1 MKIIFMGTP
10 DFAATT
16 LDALVEAGHE
26 ITLVVT
32 QPDKPRGRKGELVP
46 SDVKVY
52 AQEHGF
58 PVFQPER
65 IRRPENIEEL
75 RRYEADIIVVAA
87 YGQILPRE
95 ILEMEK
101 YGCVNVHASLLPKY
115 RGAAPI
121 QWSILNGDKVTGV
134 TTMQMGI
141 GLDDG
146 DILEKAEVEIGEETT
161 GGELFDRLAVVGGK
175 LIVQTLKDIEAGNVE
190 PVPQVEAESTHVG
203 MLKKEMGNLDWSR
216 PARELKNYVRG
227 LNPWPAAYSF
237 LDGKMLKIWTSEAL
251 SFEKAKEKFGGE
263 AEGSSTFAEG
273 QNGSLGQDGN
283 GQNGAGQNGAGQDG
297 AGQDGAGQN
306 GAGQNG
312 TGQDGAGQDG
322 TGQNGT
328 AAGSVLAAGKP
339 GIAVMTGD
347 GVLLLKEIQLEGK
360 KRMTAEEFLR
370 GHKILPG
377 TVLRRERG

>member
-46 SDVKVY
+46 SDVNVY

-75 RRYEADIIVVAA
+75 RRYEADIMVVAA

-263 AEGSSTFAEG
+263 AEGSSTLPKGRMEAWDRMAPDRMEPDRMELDRMAPDRMAPDRMALDRMAPDRMAPDRMASDRMAPRPEVFWLPE
-273 QNGSLGQDGN
+273 SL
-283 GQNGAGQNGAGQDG
+283 A
-297 AGQDGAGQN
+297 
-306 GAGQNG
+306 
-312 TGQDGAGQDG
+312 
-322 TGQNGT
+322 
-328 AAGSVLAAGKP
+328 SPL
-339 GIAVMTGD
+339 
-347 GVLLLKEIQLEGK
+347 
-360 KRMTAEEFLR
+360 
-370 GHKILPG
+370 
-377 TVLRRERG
+377 

>member
-65 IRRPENIEEL
+65 IRRSENIEEL
-75 RRYEADIIVVAA
+75 RRYEADIMVVAA

-251 SFEKAKEKFGGE
+251 SFEEAREKFGGE

-273 QNGSLGQDGN
+273 QNG
-283 GQNGAGQNGAGQDG
+283 AGQNGT
-297 AGQDGAGQN
+297 GQN

-312 TGQDGAGQDG
+312 TGQDGAGQNGAGQDG
-322 TGQNGT
+322 A

>member
-75 RRYEADIIVVAA
+75 RRYEADIMVVAA

-190 PVPQVEAESTHVG
+190 PVPQVEAKSTHVG

-251 SFEKAKEKFGGE
+251 SFEEAKEKFGGE

-273 QNGSLGQDGN
+273 QNGSLGQDG
-283 GQNGAGQNGAGQDG
+283 AGQNGAGQDG
-297 AGQDGAGQN
+297 TGQDGAGQDCAGQDGAGQN

-312 TGQDGAGQDG
+312 A
-322 TGQNGT
+322 

>member
-75 RRYEADIIVVAA
+75 RRYEADIMVVAA

-251 SFEKAKEKFGGE
+251 SFEEAREKFGGE
-263 AEGSSTFAEG
+263 AEGGSTFAEG
-273 QNGSLGQDGN
+273 QNGSLGQDG
-283 GQNGAGQNGAGQDG
+283 AEQDG
-297 AGQDGAGQN
+297 AGQDGTGQD
-306 GAGQNG
+306 G

-322 TGQNGT
+322 TGQNGVGQDGA
-328 AAGSVLAAGKP
+328 AAGSVLAARKP

>member
-75 RRYEADIIVVAA
+75 RRYEADIMVVAA

-251 SFEKAKEKFGGE
+251 SFEEAREKFGGE

-273 QNGSLGQDGN
+273 QNGAGQNGT
-283 GQNGAGQNGAGQDG
+283 GQNGAGQNGAGQNG
-297 AGQDGAGQN
+297 VGQDGA
-306 GAGQNG
+306 
-312 TGQDGAGQDG
+312 
-322 TGQNGT
+322 

>member
-1 MKIIFMGTP
+1 MLFRS
-10 DFAATT
+10 
-16 LDALVEAGHE
+16 
-26 ITLVVT
+26 VVT
-32 QPDKPRGRKGELVP
+32 P
-46 SDVKVY
+46 
-52 AQEHGF
+52 
-58 PVFQPER
+58 
-65 IRRPENIEEL
+65 
-75 RRYEADIIVVAA
+75 
-87 YGQILPRE
+87 
-95 ILEMEK
+95 
-101 YGCVNVHASLLPKY
+101 
-115 RGAAPI
+115 
-121 QWSILNGDKVTGV
+121 V

-203 MLKKEMGNLDWSR
+203 LLKKEMGNLDWSR

-251 SFEKAKEKFGGE
+251 SFEEAKEKFGGE

-273 QNGSLGQDGN
+273 QNGSLGQNGAGQN
-283 GQNGAGQNGAGQDG
+283 GAGQNGAGQNGAGQD
-297 AGQDGAGQN
+297 
-306 GAGQNG
+306 
-312 TGQDGAGQDG
+312 
-322 TGQNGT
+322 GT

>member
-1 MKIIFMGTP
+1 M
-10 DFAATT
+10 
-16 LDALVEAGHE
+16 
-26 ITLVVT
+26 
-32 QPDKPRGRKGELVP
+32 
-46 SDVKVY
+46 
-52 AQEHGF
+52 
-58 PVFQPER
+58 
-65 IRRPENIEEL
+65 
-75 RRYEADIIVVAA
+75 
-87 YGQILPRE
+87 
-95 ILEMEK
+95 
-101 YGCVNVHASLLPKY
+101 
-115 RGAAPI
+115 
-121 QWSILNGDKVTGV
+121 
-134 TTMQMGI
+134 
-141 GLDDG
+141 
-146 DILEKAEVEIGEETT
+146 
-161 GGELFDRLAVVGGK
+161 AVVGGK

-251 SFEKAKEKFGGE
+251 SFEEAKEKFGGE

-273 QNGSLGQDGN
+273 QNGSLGQDG
-283 GQNGAGQNGAGQDG
+283 AEQDG
-297 AGQDGAGQN
+297 AGQDGTGQD
-306 GAGQNG
+306 G

-322 TGQNGT
+322 TGQNGAGQNGVGQDGA